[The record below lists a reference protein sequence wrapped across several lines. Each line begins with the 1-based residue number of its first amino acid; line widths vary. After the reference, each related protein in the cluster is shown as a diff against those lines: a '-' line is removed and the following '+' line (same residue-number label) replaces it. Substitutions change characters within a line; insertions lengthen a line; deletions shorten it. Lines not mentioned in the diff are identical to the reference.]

1 MEKDEVYIE
10 LASNSECNGEY
21 LHACTFWL
29 RASRYTQSVEKYIWI
44 RKRLRKC
51 KTLV

>member
-1 MEKDEVYIE
+1 MEKDEVYID

-21 LHACTFWL
+21 LQAISFWL
-29 RASRYTQSVEKYIWI
+29 RASRYTQNIEKYIWI

-51 KTLV
+51 KAMV